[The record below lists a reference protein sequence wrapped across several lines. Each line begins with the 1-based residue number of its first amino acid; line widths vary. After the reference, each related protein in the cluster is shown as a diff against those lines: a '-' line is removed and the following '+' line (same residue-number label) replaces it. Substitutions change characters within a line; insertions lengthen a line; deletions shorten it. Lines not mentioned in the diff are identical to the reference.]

1 MAVKVA
7 PVTENQVKLGM
18 AVLLSLILV
27 TAALYILIG
36 DKASG
41 GLEKA
46 ATGWIG
52 IIVGYW
58 IK

>member
-1 MAVKVA
+1 MVA

-18 AVLLSLILV
+18 AVLLSLVLV
-27 TAALYILIG
+27 AAALYILIG
-36 DKASG
+36 DNASG

-52 IIVGYW
+52 IIIGYW